1 MNNIDKI
8 LTGIIQKHSDHT
20 YKGSIYKDGNQGIQV
35 IVNRILK
42 KSNID
47 IVLKIQTCMLL
58 YLCEHKIKRGYQ
70 DEFSIFHNIV
80 FENPG
85 SDIRELAKWAIKNN
99 KFLPQELG
107 LLKNMKNEKWVEYF
121 AMISRGKEHDK
132 NIKDMIVLEK
142 KLVNRLGPRVS
153 KVVNKNKI
161 KNMNVIS

>member
-58 YLCEHKIKRGYQ
+58 YLCEHKIKRGFCPIETY
-70 DEFSIFHNIV
+70 SAHWIR
-80 FENPG
+80 
-85 SDIRELAKWAIKNN
+85 DIRFKEAIDD
-99 KFLPQELG
+99 FLNRERVHILQYNEDRKS
-107 LLKNMKNEKWVEYF
+107 LLPFRKEIISNLYEK
-121 AMISRGKEHDK
+121 I
-132 NIKDMIVLEK
+132 
-142 KLVNRLGPRVS
+142 
-153 KVVNKNKI
+153 
-161 KNMNVIS
+161 